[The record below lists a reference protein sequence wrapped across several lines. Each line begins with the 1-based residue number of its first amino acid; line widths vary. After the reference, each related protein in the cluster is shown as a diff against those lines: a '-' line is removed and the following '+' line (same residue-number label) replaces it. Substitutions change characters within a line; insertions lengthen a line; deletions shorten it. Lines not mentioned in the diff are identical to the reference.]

1 MTPTTSGGI
10 INAGGRRIAR
20 LLLGVM
26 SVLSLAHLAAAAA
39 PESGTRVSVRESG
52 GLYTVVAT
60 FQVSQPPA
68 IAFAVLTDYEA
79 IPRFMPAVRTSVVLE
94 RGDERAVIEQEAIAR
109 FLMFSKRVHL
119 RLEVHESPSTIHF
132 LDRFGKSFTRY
143 EGVWT
148 LAEQNGQ
155 TMITYGLAAHPAF
168 EVPEFLL
175 KRLLKRDAA
184 EMIEGL
190 REEIARRVH

>member
-1 MTPTTSGGI
+1 
-10 INAGGRRIAR
+10 
-20 LLLGVM
+20 M
-26 SVLSLAHLAAAAA
+26 SVLPLAHLAAAAA
-39 PESGTRVSVRESG
+39 PESGTHVSVRESG

-60 FQVSQPPA
+60 FQVPQPPA

-94 RGDERAVIEQEAIAR
+94 RSDERAVIEQEAIAR
-109 FLMFSKRVHL
+109 FLLFSKRVHL
-119 RLEVHESPSTIHF
+119 RLDVHESPSTIHF
-132 LDRFGKSFTRY
+132 LDRFGQSFTRY

-148 LAEQNGQ
+148 LAEQDGQ
-155 TMITYGLAAHPAF
+155 TMITYGLAAAPAF

-190 REEIARRVH
+190 REEIARRAH